1 MIENNFLLI
10 SVSKMFSKV
19 LEMKKLLWPV
29 LVFLSVFHV
38 ANPLS
43 RRSLVVPPTSPT
55 RHQLIS
61 GIGIPLELEDE
72 AITMGLVLKAQYY
85 LVRFIS

>member
-1 MIENNFLLI
+1 
-10 SVSKMFSKV
+10 MFSKV
-19 LEMKKLLWPV
+19 LDMLWPV
-29 LVFLSVFHV
+29 LVFLSAFPFV
-38 ANPLS
+38 NPVS

-61 GIGIPLELEDE
+61 GIGVPLELEDE

-85 LVRFIS
+85 LVRFISKYSAIQSYQF